1 MESVNLL
8 TTLFLTPAELKAP
21 DKDLPSEGGFEEI
34 LSGSY
39 SSVERK
45 DIQQKESEDKSFPSL
60 MMIFSTLLGQNN
72 SFPNTSFQDIHADE
86 IQNIQPP
93 QLPLSL
99 REGAVTQW
107 QGEESSPIAPTLD
120 RGFFQV
126 DPSKGISTSPSILGQ
141 PVLTLNDIG
150 TPPPVQLPM
159 SPSIL
164 GQPVLTLNDIG
175 TPPPVQLPMS
185 PSILGQP
192 VLTLNDI
199 GTPPPVQL
207 PTSSPIPEDI
217 PFQVMD
223 PVFQKG
229 TTGVS
234 SGDAELDITRL
245 NFFNPKDHV
254 SLTENSLNRSEE
266 GRSPLP
272 SMGKML
278 EQQGGEFSP
287 IAPTLDRG
295 FFQVDPS
302 KGISTSPS
310 ILGQPVLTL
319 NDIGTP
325 PPVQLPTSPSI
336 LGQPVLTLNDIGTPP
351 LVQLPTSPSILGQPV
366 LTLND
371 TGTPPLVQLPTSS
384 PIPEDI
390 PFQVGSP
397 ASPGFSSLKQVTSS
411 LSSSE
416 DNISP
421 GSGPI
426 RHIEMPVVDSK
437 GTHSNAMDMESNNG
451 LLNRDPKGLERI
463 LFDLQDLVS
472 KSEGQGG
479 HPSEVT
485 NILNDPKGGFDVT
498 PVVSE
503 ELPKAVE
510 PTHSRAEHPQIYEQ
524 IGKKIIWTL
533 KNNEERIRL
542 TLEPP
547 QLGNIYMEINR
558 GGGNIRATLW
568 TDNPVTKEILEMNQ
582 SQLHRILKEDGF
594 KLEKFEVFTQQDM
607 ESFRERGESLY
618 DHSPWAKNGF
628 RGLKASPFIEPVEIT
643 PTEMNLSHRGNNSI
657 DVFV

>member
-21 DKDLPSEGGFEEI
+21 DEDLPSEGDFESI

-39 SSVERK
+39 SSVKRK

-60 MMIFSTLLGQNN
+60 MIIFSTLLGQNN

-93 QLPLSL
+93 QLPL

-120 RGFFQV
+120 RGFSQV
-126 DPSKGISTSPSILGQ
+126 DPSKRISTSPSILGQPVLILNDIGTPPPVQLTTSSPIPGDIPFQVMGPVFQKGTTGVNSGDAELDRTHLNLFNPKDNVSLMENSLNRSEEGRSPLPSIGKMLEQQGGEFSPIAPTLDRGFSQVDPSRGISTSPSILGQPVLTLNDIGAPPPVQLPTFPSILGQ

-150 TPPPVQLPM
+150 TPPPVQL
-159 SPSIL
+159 
-164 GQPVLTLNDIG
+164 T
-175 TPPPVQLPMS
+175 
-185 PSILGQP
+185 
-192 VLTLNDI
+192 
-199 GTPPPVQL
+199 
-207 PTSSPIPEDI
+207 TSSPIP
-217 PFQVMD
+217 
-223 PVFQKG
+223 G
-229 TTGVS
+229 
-234 SGDAELDITRL
+234 
-245 NFFNPKDHV
+245 
-254 SLTENSLNRSEE
+254 
-266 GRSPLP
+266 
-272 SMGKML
+272 
-278 EQQGGEFSP
+278 
-287 IAPTLDRG
+287 
-295 FFQVDPS
+295 
-302 KGISTSPS
+302 
-310 ILGQPVLTL
+310 
-319 NDIGTP
+319 
-325 PPVQLPTSPSI
+325 
-336 LGQPVLTLNDIGTPP
+336 
-351 LVQLPTSPSILGQPV
+351 
-366 LTLND
+366 
-371 TGTPPLVQLPTSS
+371 
-384 PIPEDI
+384 DI

-421 GSGPI
+421 ESGPV
-426 RHIEMPVVDSK
+426 RHIEIRVVDAK
-437 GTHSNAMDMESNNG
+437 GTHFNAMDMEGNNG
-451 LLNRDPKGLERI
+451 LLNRDSKGLERI
-463 LFDLQDLVS
+463 LFDSQGLLS
-472 KSEGQGG
+472 RSEGQGG

-498 PVVSE
+498 PGVSE

-510 PTHSRAEHPQIYEQ
+510 PTHSRAEPLQIYEQ

-542 TLEPP
+542 TLQPP
-547 QLGNIYMEINR
+547 QLGNIYMEITK
-558 GGGNIRATLW
+558 GEGNIRATLW

-582 SQLHRILKEDGF
+582 GQLHRILKEDGF

-618 DHSPWAKNGF
+618 DHRPWANNGF
-628 RGLKASPFIEPVEIT
+628 KEHKASSFIEPVEII

>member
-21 DKDLPSEGGFEEI
+21 DEDLPSEGDFESI

-39 SSVERK
+39 SSVKRK

-60 MMIFSTLLGQNN
+60 MIIFSTLLGQNN

-159 SPSIL
+159 SP
-164 GQPVLTLNDIG
+164 P
-175 TPPPVQLPMS
+175 
-185 PSILGQP
+185 
-192 VLTLNDI
+192 
-199 GTPPPVQL
+199 
-207 PTSSPIPEDI
+207 
-217 PFQVMD
+217 
-223 PVFQKG
+223 
-229 TTGVS
+229 
-234 SGDAELDITRL
+234 
-245 NFFNPKDHV
+245 
-254 SLTENSLNRSEE
+254 
-266 GRSPLP
+266 
-272 SMGKML
+272 
-278 EQQGGEFSP
+278 
-287 IAPTLDRG
+287 
-295 FFQVDPS
+295 
-302 KGISTSPS
+302 
-310 ILGQPVLTL
+310 
-319 NDIGTP
+319 
-325 PPVQLPTSPSI
+325 I

-351 LVQLPTSPSILGQPV
+351 LVQLPMSPPILGQPV

-371 TGTPPLVQLPTSS
+371 IGTPPLVQLPTSS

>member
-21 DKDLPSEGGFEEI
+21 DEDLPSEGDFESI

-39 SSVERK
+39 SSVKRK

-60 MMIFSTLLGQNN
+60 MIIFSTLLGQNN

-93 QLPLSL
+93 QLPL

-107 QGEESSPIAPTLD
+107 QGGEFSPIAPTLD
-120 RGFFQV
+120 RGFSQV
-126 DPSKGISTSPSILGQ
+126 DPSRGISTSPSILGQ
-141 PVLTLNDIG
+141 PVLILNDIG
-150 TPPPVQLPM
+150 TPPPVQL
-159 SPSIL
+159 
-164 GQPVLTLNDIG
+164 T
-175 TPPPVQLPMS
+175 
-185 PSILGQP
+185 
-192 VLTLNDI
+192 
-199 GTPPPVQL
+199 
-207 PTSSPIPEDI
+207 TSSPIPGDI

-229 TTGVS
+229 TTGVN
-234 SGDAELDITRL
+234 SGDAELDRTHL
-245 NFFNPKDHV
+245 NLFNPKDNV
-254 SLTENSLNRSEE
+254 SLMENSLNRSEE

-295 FFQVDPS
+295 FSQVDPS
-302 KGISTSPS
+302 RGISTSPS
-310 ILGQPVLTL
+310 ILGQPVLIL

-325 PPVQLPTSPSI
+325 PPVQLPTFPSI
-336 LGQPVLTLNDIGTPP
+336 LGQPVLILNDIGTPP
-351 LVQLPTSPSILGQPV
+351 PVQLT
-366 LTLND
+366 
-371 TGTPPLVQLPTSS
+371 TSS
-384 PIPEDI
+384 PIPGDI

-421 GSGPI
+421 ESGPV
-426 RHIEMPVVDSK
+426 RHIEIRVVDAK
-437 GTHSNAMDMESNNG
+437 GTHFNAMDMEGNNG
-451 LLNRDPKGLERI
+451 LLNRDSKGLERI
-463 LFDLQDLVS
+463 LFDSQGLLS
-472 KSEGQGG
+472 RSEGQGG

-503 ELPKAVE
+503 ELPKVVE
-510 PTHSRAEHPQIYEQ
+510 PTHSRAEPLQIYEQ

-542 TLEPP
+542 TLQPP
-547 QLGNIYMEINR
+547 QLGNIYMEITK
-558 GGGNIRATLW
+558 GEGNIRATLW

-582 SQLHRILKEDGF
+582 GQLHRILKEDGF

-618 DHSPWAKNGF
+618 DHRPWANNGF
-628 RGLKASPFIEPVEIT
+628 KEHKASSFIEPVEIT
-643 PTEMNLSHRGNNSI
+643 PTKMNLSHRGNNSI

>member
-21 DKDLPSEGGFEEI
+21 DKGLPSEGDFESI

-60 MMIFSTLLGQNN
+60 MIIFSTLLGQNN

-93 QLPLSL
+93 QLPL

-120 RGFFQV
+120 RGFSQV

-141 PVLTLNDIG
+141 PVLILNDIG
-150 TPPPVQLPM
+150 APPPVQLPT

-164 GQPVLTLNDIG
+164 GQPVLILNDIG
-175 TPPPVQLPMS
+175 APL
-185 PSILGQP
+185 
-192 VLTLNDI
+192 
-199 GTPPPVQL
+199 PVQL

-229 TTGVS
+229 TTDVN
-234 SGDAELDITRL
+234 SGDAELDITHL
-245 NFFNPKDHV
+245 NLFNPKDNV
-254 SLTENSLNRSEE
+254 SLMENSLNRSEE

-272 SMGKML
+272 SIGKML

-295 FFQVDPS
+295 FSQVDPS

-325 PPVQLPTSPSI
+325 PPVQLPTS
-336 LGQPVLTLNDIGTPP
+336 
-351 LVQLPTSPSILGQPV
+351 
-366 LTLND
+366 
-371 TGTPPLVQLPTSS
+371 S
-384 PIPEDI
+384 PIPGDI
-390 PFQVGSP
+390 PFQVAPP

-421 GSGPI
+421 ESGPV
-426 RHIEMPVVDSK
+426 RHIEIRVVDAK
-437 GTHSNAMDMESNNG
+437 GTHFNAMEGEGNNG
-451 LLNRDPKGLERI
+451 LLNRDSKGLERI
-463 LFDLQDLVS
+463 LFDLQGLLS
-472 KSEGQGG
+472 RSEGQGG

-498 PVVSE
+498 PGVSE

-510 PTHSRAEHPQIYEQ
+510 PTHSRAEPLQIYEQ

-542 TLEPP
+542 TLQPP
-547 QLGNIYMEINR
+547 QLGNIYMEITK
-558 GGGNIRATLW
+558 GEGNIRATLW

-582 SQLHRILKEDGF
+582 GQLHRILKEDGF
-594 KLEKFEVFTQQDM
+594 KLEKFEVFTEQDM

-618 DHSPWAKNGF
+618 DHRPWANNGF
-628 RGLKASPFIEPVEIT
+628 KEHKASSFIEPVEIT

>member
-21 DKDLPSEGGFEEI
+21 DEDLPSEGDFESI

-39 SSVERK
+39 SSVKRK

-60 MMIFSTLLGQNN
+60 MIIFSTLLGQNN

-93 QLPLSL
+93 QLPL

-120 RGFFQV
+120 RGFSQV
-126 DPSKGISTSPSILGQ
+126 DPSRGISTSPSILGQ

-159 SPSIL
+159 SPPIL
-164 GQPVLTLNDIG
+164 GQPVLTLNDI
-175 TPPPVQLPMS
+175 
-185 PSILGQP
+185 
-192 VLTLNDI
+192 
-199 GTPPPVQL
+199 
-207 PTSSPIPEDI
+207 
-217 PFQVMD
+217 
-223 PVFQKG
+223 
-229 TTGVS
+229 
-234 SGDAELDITRL
+234 
-245 NFFNPKDHV
+245 
-254 SLTENSLNRSEE
+254 
-266 GRSPLP
+266 
-272 SMGKML
+272 
-278 EQQGGEFSP
+278 
-287 IAPTLDRG
+287 
-295 FFQVDPS
+295 
-302 KGISTSPS
+302 
-310 ILGQPVLTL
+310 
-319 NDIGTP
+319 
-325 PPVQLPTSPSI
+325 
-336 LGQPVLTLNDIGTPP
+336 
-351 LVQLPTSPSILGQPV
+351 
-366 LTLND
+366 
-371 TGTPPLVQLPTSS
+371 GTPPLVQLPTSS

-421 GSGPI
+421 ESGPV
-426 RHIEMPVVDSK
+426 RHIEIRVVDAK
-437 GTHSNAMDMESNNG
+437 GTHFNAMDMEGNNG
-451 LLNRDPKGLERI
+451 LLNRDSKGLERI
-463 LFDLQDLVS
+463 LFDSQGLLS
-472 KSEGQGG
+472 RSEGQGG

-510 PTHSRAEHPQIYEQ
+510 PTHSRAEPLQIYEQ

-542 TLEPP
+542 TLQPP
-547 QLGNIYMEINR
+547 QLGNIYMEITK
-558 GGGNIRATLW
+558 GEGNIRATLW

-582 SQLHRILKEDGF
+582 GQLHRILKEDGF

-618 DHSPWAKNGF
+618 DHRPWANNGF
-628 RGLKASPFIEPVEIT
+628 KEHKASSFIEPVEII

>member
-21 DKDLPSEGGFEEI
+21 DKDLPSERDFESI

-60 MMIFSTLLGQNN
+60 MIIFSTLLGQNN

-93 QLPLSL
+93 QLPL

-107 QGEESSPIAPTLD
+107 QREESSPIAPTLD
-120 RGFFQV
+120 GGFSQV
-126 DPSKGISTSPSILGQ
+126 DPSKGIST
-141 PVLTLNDIG
+141 
-150 TPPPVQLPM
+150 
-159 SPSIL
+159 
-164 GQPVLTLNDIG
+164 
-175 TPPPVQLPMS
+175 S

-229 TTGVS
+229 TTGVN
-234 SGDAELDITRL
+234 SGDAELDITHL
-245 NFFNPKDHV
+245 NLFNPKDNV
-254 SLTENSLNRSEE
+254 SLMENSLNRSEE

-272 SMGKML
+272 SIGKML
-278 EQQGGEFSP
+278 EQQGEESSP

-295 FFQVDPS
+295 FSQVDPS
-302 KGISTSPS
+302 KGISTSSS
-310 ILGQPVLTL
+310 ILGQPVLIL

-325 PPVQLPTSPSI
+325 PPVQLPTS
-336 LGQPVLTLNDIGTPP
+336 
-351 LVQLPTSPSILGQPV
+351 
-366 LTLND
+366 
-371 TGTPPLVQLPTSS
+371 S
-384 PIPEDI
+384 PIPGDI
-390 PFQVGSP
+390 PFQVGPP

-421 GSGPI
+421 ESGPI
-426 RHIEMPVVDSK
+426 RHIEIRVVDSK
-437 GTHSNAMDMESNNG
+437 GTHFNAMDMEGNNG
-451 LLNRDPKGLERI
+451 LLNRDSKGLERI
-463 LFDLQDLVS
+463 LFDSQGLLS
-472 KSEGQGG
+472 RSEEQGG

-503 ELPKAVE
+503 ELPKVVE
-510 PTHSRAEHPQIYEQ
+510 PTHSRAEPLQIYEQ

-542 TLEPP
+542 TLQPP
-547 QLGNIYMEINR
+547 QLGNIYMEITK
-558 GGGNIRATLW
+558 GEGNIRATLW
-568 TDNPVTKEILEMNQ
+568 TDNPVTKEILELNQ
-582 SQLHRILKEDGF
+582 GQLHRILKEDGF

-618 DHSPWAKNGF
+618 DHRPWAKNEF
-628 RGLKASPFIEPVEIT
+628 RGLKESPFIEPVEIT
-643 PTEMNLSHRGNNSI
+643 PTKMNLSHRGNNSI